1 MIEPSERKV
10 RNAHIAGLFF
20 GYSQASRM
28 IFLGVVFWVGS
39 VVIRKW
45 GYNPS
50 DVFIAINI
58 IFSAAM
64 GSGVAL
70 SNIPSISKAKQSA
83 S

>member
-1 MIEPSERKV
+1 
-10 RNAHIAGLFF
+10 
-20 GYSQASRM
+20 M

-39 VVIRKW
+39 VVVRKW
-45 GYNPS
+45 GANPA

-64 GSGVAL
+64 GTGVAL

-83 S
+83 GSIFCIIDEKSALDVRDATSS

>member
-1 MIEPSERKV
+1 
-10 RNAHIAGLFF
+10 
-20 GYSQASRM
+20 M

-39 VVIRKW
+39 VVIRKF
-45 GYNPS
+45 GYNPA

-64 GSGVAL
+64 GTGVAL

-83 S
+83 GQIFSIIDEKSALDVRDASQS